1 MFDAIEAKE
10 EGPKREEELKTFWWA
25 FANDNFT
32 LMYGQEMDAV
42 VDQKLSAE
50 EAERAV
56 RQAQEVE
63 IVEEEDLSE
72 EEESSEEDDHHKE
85 DIEEDKTNRPTLPN
99 SLCNN

>member
-1 MFDAIEAKE
+1 MFDVIEAKE
-10 EGPKREEELKTFWWA
+10 EGPEREEELKRFWWA
-25 FANDNFT
+25 FKNDNFT

-56 RQAQEVE
+56 RQTQIVE

-72 EEESSEEDDHHKE
+72 EEEG
-85 DIEEDKTNRPTLPN
+85 
-99 SLCNN
+99 